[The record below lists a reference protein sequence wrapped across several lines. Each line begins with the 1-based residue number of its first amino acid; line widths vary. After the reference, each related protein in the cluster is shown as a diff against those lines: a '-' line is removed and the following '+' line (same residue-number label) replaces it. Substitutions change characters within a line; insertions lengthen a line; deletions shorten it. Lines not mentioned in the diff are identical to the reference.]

1 MKICFLVDGRSPIA
15 RNWIAYFIRSE
26 HEVHVISSYPC
37 SAEHFAGA
45 SVYEAQ
51 LILAGYS
58 GASRTAENEPAAGPS
73 PAWSV
78 VAGLRHAARARLA
91 EAALHSLVPLA
102 AHRQA
107 ERLRT
112 LISRIS
118 PDIVHAMRIPFEGIL
133 AGMGTPSGVPLL
145 VSVWGND
152 FTLWASRN
160 PLISLQ
166 TRQTVQRADAL
177 HCDCRRDLDLAI
189 RAWGF
194 DSSKPAVVLPGAGGV
209 QASLF
214 HPGEPAQ
221 SLRRELNIPDNAP
234 VVLNPRGFRGYVRN
248 DVFFRAIP
256 GVLKQYPG
264 AVFVCTAMHG
274 NPTAKKWI
282 RRFAI
287 QKSVRL
293 LPPVSRERMAELF
306 RLASVA
312 VSPSLHDGT
321 PNTLL
326 EAMACGCF
334 PVAGDIESVREW
346 ITDGSNGLLCDP
358 TDAVSL
364 AGAIARALSDQ
375 GMRDTARERNLT
387 LIAERANYA
396 QVMLQAEKFY
406 AQISDQKAHLRRGVI
421 KTET

>member
-15 RNWIAYFIRSE
+15 RNWIAHFIRSQ

-37 SAEHFAGA
+37 SAELFAGA
-45 SVYEAQ
+45 TVYEEPV
-51 LILAGYS
+51 ILAGYS
-58 GASRTAENEPAAGPS
+58 GASRNAENEPGDGRS
-73 PAWSV
+73 PAWSL
-78 VAGLRHAARARLA
+78 VASLRHATRARLA

-102 AHRQA
+102 VHRTAQ
-107 ERLRT
+107 RLEV

-133 AGMGTPSGVPLL
+133 AAMGTPADVPLV

-160 PLISLQ
+160 PIISLQ
-166 TRQTVQRADAL
+166 TRQTLQRADAL
-177 HCDCRRDLDLAI
+177 HCDCRRDLDLAA

-214 HPGEPAQ
+214 YPGTPAP
-221 SLRRELNIPDNAP
+221 SLRRELNIPDSAP
-234 VVLNPRGFRGYVRN
+234 VVFNPRGFRGYVRN
-248 DVFFRAIP
+248 DIFFRAIP
-256 GVLKQYPG
+256 GVLKQYPA

-274 NPTAKKWI
+274 NPTAKNWVRRLAI
-282 RRFAI
+282 R
-287 QKSVRL
+287 KSVRL
-293 LPPVSRERMAELF
+293 LPAVSRERMAELF

-346 ITDGSNGLLCDP
+346 ITDGTNGLLCDP
-358 TDAVSL
+358 TDAMSV
-364 AGAIARALSDQ
+364 AGAVARALTDQ
-375 GMRDTARERNLT
+375 EMRDSARERNVQ
-387 LIAERANYA
+387 LIAERADHA
-396 QVMLQAEKFY
+396 KVMQNAEEFY
-406 AQISDQKAHLRRGVI
+406 GRIVQRNRGRA
-421 KTET
+421 EA